1 MLLTL
6 LRLNTSIYLNQKC
19 SRCYFIYILTNRTRT
34 LYIGVTNDL
43 VRRVYEHRSGDIPGF
58 TSKYKIHRLVYFE
71 EFLDIRQ
78 AIAREK
84 EIKGWLRSRKIQLI
98 ESVNP
103 AWKDLSLEWLPDK

>member
-1 MLLTL
+1 MP
-6 LRLNTSIYLNQKC
+6 SA
-19 SRCYFIYILTNRTRT
+19 RCYFVYILTNRTRT

-84 EIKGWLRSRKIQLI
+84 EIKGWLRSRKIKLI